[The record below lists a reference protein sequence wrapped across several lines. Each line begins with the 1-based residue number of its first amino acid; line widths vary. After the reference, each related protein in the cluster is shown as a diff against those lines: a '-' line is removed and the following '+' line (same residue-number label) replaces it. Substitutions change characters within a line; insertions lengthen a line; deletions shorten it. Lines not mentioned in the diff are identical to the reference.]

1 MKILFT
7 VRSLNIGG
15 TERQILSMSNM
26 LIKYGHEVEIAR
38 IYPNGDLEKNTDI
51 TLHDLSKN
59 FFRRAFDI
67 RNLFIN
73 GNYDVVY
80 SFLPNMNL
88 FSSLVAKTIN
98 KRKLPKIIWGIRSSS
113 LDPNDYT
120 KKVRFIY
127 RLEKLFSGS
136 PDLIITNSD
145 AALHEYIEKGFPRK
159 KIFTIPN
166 IINHNYFKNISSEK
180 MSVYQEFEIPNNM
193 KLIGVFARIHPMKD
207 HMNLLRAIK
216 LINETKN
223 IYKNKI
229 SLICVGGVA
238 VKEVKSHYYKNLLEF
253 SNLNLNVKWISERQ
267 DIPRLMSAC
276 DLTVLPSD
284 SGEGFPNSIAESMSC
299 EIPIVATNI
308 GDSKKIISSFGKI
321 VPIKDPQSLSNSI
334 LEILE
339 MDENTIKKA
348 SSEGRK
354 SIINRFSEKVIYNN
368 LMSVLNKNTK

>member
-339 MDENTIKKA
+339 MDENTIKKT

>member
-207 HMNLLRAIK
+207 HMNLLRAVK

-339 MDENTIKKA
+339 MDENTIKKT

>member
-180 MSVYQEFEIPNNM
+180 MSVYQEFKIPNNM

-207 HMNLLRAIK
+207 HMNLLRAVK

>member
-145 AALHEYIEKGFPRK
+145 AALHEYVEKGFPRK

-207 HMNLLRAIK
+207 HMNLLRAVK

-339 MDENTIKKA
+339 MDENTIKKT

>member
-15 TERQILSMSNM
+15 TERQIISMSSM
-26 LIKYGHEVEIAR
+26 LLNYGHEVEIAR
-38 IYPNGDLEKNTDI
+38 IYPNGDLEQNTGI
-51 TLHDLSKN
+51 TLHNLSKN
-59 FFRRAFDI
+59 FILRAFDI

-88 FSSLVAKTIN
+88 LSSLVAKTIN
-98 KRKLPKIIWGIRSSS
+98 KKKLPKIIWGIRSSS
-113 LDPNDYT
+113 LNPDDYT
-120 KKVRFIY
+120 KKVRFVY
-127 RLEKLFSGS
+127 RLEKLFSNS
-136 PDLIITNSD
+136 PDIIITNSD
-145 AALHEYIEKGFPRK
+145 AALQEYIEKGFPRK
-159 KIFTIPN
+159 KIFSIPN
-166 IINHNYFKNISSEK
+166 IINHNYFKNVSSEK

-207 HMNLLRAIK
+207 HMNLLRAISK
-216 LINETKN
+216 INETEN

-229 SLICVGGVA
+229 YLICVGGVA
-238 VKEVKSHYYKNLLEF
+238 AKEEKSNYYKNLLEF
-253 SNLNLNVKWISERQ
+253 RNLNVKWIGERK

-308 GDSKKIISSFGKI
+308 GDSKKIIKNFGKI
-321 VPIKDPQSLSNSI
+321 VPIKDSESLSNSI

-339 MDENTIKKA
+339 MNKNTLKKI
-348 SSEGRK
+348 SSEGRT
-354 SIINRFSEKVIYNN
+354 SIINRFSEKIIYKN
-368 LMSVLNKNTK
+368 LMNILNKNTK